1 MLHFS
6 NPQLSAP
13 ALHSFQGINARN
25 WCQIIVQPSPNLSLI
40 SPHFFLPSLFLSCLS
55 ICLLS
60 LCWKDFSFGQ
70 LPSFS
75 FFFNV
80 VFTCFPSQNCLYS
93 CLFPQSCSP
102 RLSGTTRTRSQWM
115 LVPPAR
121 CQDNFPHQWHTQV
134 VHQEKILHWEG
145 SQALQQTPQG
155 GNGPSCQNSR
165 SVWTVLLDTGF
176 GFCVV
181 LCEARS
187 RTR

>member
-1 MLHFS
+1 MQGTGAKLLCSLPPTSPWFPHISFFLLSFS
-6 NPQLSAP
+6 PAFPSAFFPSVEKTFLSASY
-13 ALHSFQGINARN
+13 L
-25 WCQIIVQPSPNLSLI
+25 
-40 SPHFFLPSLFLSCLS
+40 LFL
-55 ICLLS
+55 
-60 LCWKDFSFGQ
+60 
-70 LPSFS
+70 
-75 FFFNV
+75 FFFSV

-134 VHQEKILHWEG
+134 VHQEKIIHWEG

-165 SVWTVLLDTGF
+165 SVWTMLLDTGF